1 MSVAVASQEAPGG
14 CRGAPN
20 HGICMVLGRW
30 DAENHGICM
39 VVGRRRAEN
48 HVICVV
54 VPKAILFGT
63 ESPAYLPAYLPPYLP
78 AYRPT
83 LHKWPGLVPKA
94 ILSGTESP
102 TMVSYSRACHCRR
115 TPNLR
120 TQVQEPVVSCWGF
133 PGGPGSPQ
141 EVPGGR
147 RRQPRKHQETPEE
160 APGAA
165 GGARRVPRCPK
176 PRNLHGLGT
185 LRCPKPRYLRGFW
198 PLGCRKPRN
207 LRGCWL
213 SGCRKPRYL
222 RGFWPL
228 KCPKPRYQ
236 RGGPPKVDGR
246 LTQG

>member
-20 HGICMVLGRW
+20 HGICMVFGRW
-30 DAENHGICM
+30 DAENHVICV

-63 ESPAYLPAYLPPYLP
+63 ESPAYLPAYVPPYLP

-102 TMVSYSRACHCRR
+102 SMVSYSRACHCRR

-120 TQVQEPVVSCWGF
+120 TQVQESDVSCCGF
-133 PGGPGSPQ
+133 PGG
-141 EVPGGR
+141 
-147 RRQPRKHQETPEE
+147 
-160 APGAA
+160 
-165 GGARRVPRCPK
+165 ARRLPRRPK
-176 PRNLHGLGT
+176 PRYLHGSWPLGC
-185 LRCPKPRYLRGFW
+185 RKQWYLRGFW
-198 PLGCRKPRN
+198 PQK
-207 LRGCWL
+207 
-213 SGCRKPRYL
+213 S
-222 RGFWPL
+222 
-228 KCPKPRYQ
+228 PKQ
-236 RGGPPKVDGR
+236 RFF
-246 LTQG
+246 

>member
-1 MSVAVASQEAPGG
+1 MPRCPKPRYLHGSWPLG
-14 CRGAPN
+14 CRKPRYL
-20 HGICMVLGRW
+20 HGCWPSTCRKPRNLRGCPEGYPFWNRISCLLT
-30 DAENHGICM
+30 C
-39 VVGRRRAEN
+39 
-48 HVICVV
+48 
-54 VPKAILFGT
+54 
-63 ESPAYLPAYLPPYLP
+63 LPAYLPPYLP

-102 TMVSYSRACHCRR
+102 SMVSYSRACHCRR

-176 PRNLHGLGT
+176 PRYLHGLGT

-207 LRGCWL
+207 LRGCWP
-213 SGCRKPRYL
+213 SGCRKPCNL
-222 RGFWPL
+222 RGFWPM
-228 KCPKPRYQ
+228 KCPKPRY
-236 RGGPPKVDGR
+236 
-246 LTQG
+246 